1 MTATTTR
8 DRTQSRPRT
17 IKWGDVI
24 ISAIGLVIAAVLF
37 YGAATMEVRGQA
49 VPGPEF
55 FPVLVGILL
64 TVVSGY
70 LLVRAIIPRKRTEE
84 HTALRPDVSSEMLTD
99 VGNANTQVIA
109 LEQEHELEH
118 EAPAAAAVEDDDA
131 PTHDIN
137 WRATGV
143 TIGAVLG
150 FILLLPL
157 LGWVITAAL
166 LFGAVTIGFGAKR
179 IWFNLGVGLLISS
192 IVQLVFSGLLGLTL
206 PAGFLGGIF

>member
-17 IKWGDVI
+17 IRWGDVI
-24 ISAIGLVIAAVLF
+24 ISVIGLAIAAVLF

-64 TVVSGY
+64 TAVSGY

-109 LEQEHELEH
+109 LEQEHEH
-118 EAPAAAAVEDDDA
+118 EAPADDDDA

-166 LFGAVTIGFGAKR
+166 LFGAVTIGFGSKR